1 VVPQW
6 DGSLLL
12 SLEQAERQTL
22 FRIDP
27 AGASFRDLLAPD
39 IDRPLAELAAAAET
53 ARAEADVPSNAVI
66 GRRIAPDG
74 ALVVELEA
82 VEWSNTHWARSP
94 RVTEIATG
102 RVLLD
107 LWGTDWDAWPS
118 FPRRQT
124 VRLSLRRYHRG
135 GVAEAEIE
143 PERYLIFEGADVAAG
158 ALQDLPGALAAAA
171 DRSLADAP
179 PRSEVPAPRAT
190 AAGLRAAAVILVAA
204 LTAIAALTWATLKL
218 EGAAPP
224 QKLDTIPPMPGSA
237 KFETGNFD
245 QRPVRRS
252 AMPAGASGSPPRGT
266 ADR

>member
-1 VVPQW
+1 
-6 DGSLLL
+6 
-12 SLEQAERQTL
+12 
-22 FRIDP
+22 
-27 AGASFRDLLAPD
+27 
-39 IDRPLAELAAAAET
+39 
-53 ARAEADVPSNAVI
+53 
-66 GRRIAPDG
+66 
-74 ALVVELEA
+74 VVELEA

-179 PRSEVPAPRAT
+179 PRSPLPGRPPQ
-190 AAGLRAAAVILVAA
+190 GS
-204 LTAIAALTWATLKL
+204 
-218 EGAAPP
+218 APP
-224 QKLDTIPPMPGSA
+224 P
-237 KFETGNFD
+237 
-245 QRPVRRS
+245 
-252 AMPAGASGSPPRGT
+252 
-266 ADR
+266 